1 MENYKTKN
9 LIYILFIVYNKNK
22 LSQKFKINI

>member
-9 LIYILFIVYNKNK
+9 LNIYILFIVYNKNK
-22 LSQKFKINI
+22 LSQLKKFK